1 MTFCFSR
8 VPARQARP
16 QRAWV
21 AVLLLAVGASA
32 CAQLASVSA
41 QQFRDNTQ
49 RLEQLVESCAA
60 NAKAC
65 NPDAVGPDQKVAA
78 EGSRPGFTIRWD
90 WLRDA
95 LHQAQD
101 PARTREGDRTY
112 DPPAAMRDARGHLQE
127 LAAQA
132 GGAPAP
138 NPDAAKAA
146 AIAHEVLARPEF
158 APAPPPTWLERHW
171 NRMLQWIGSLFD
183 GVGAL
188 GQAWPWLG
196 TTLEWLL
203 FLSAAVGLLL
213 FARRAFLRQ
222 RLAVSI
228 GAGAGRLEA
237 WDRDATDWAALAE
250 ACATGR
256 QWREAVH
263 CLYWAG
269 IVRLESRRSWRHN
282 PARTPREY
290 VRLLKPGSPQQG
302 ALRSLT
308 HIFERVWYGLR
319 DASPEDYQRAR
330 RLFDGLSQTSAGQP
344 NASTT
349 EPA

>member
-1 MTFCFSR
+1 MTFRFSL
-8 VPARQARP
+8 VPTQRARP
-16 QRAWV
+16 HRALV
-21 AVLLLAVGASA
+21 AVLLLGVCPFGY
-32 CAQLASVSA
+32 AQTDNVSA
-41 QQFRDNTQ
+41 QQFQQTTQ
-49 RLEQLVESCAA
+49 RLEQLVQACAA

-78 EGSRPGFTIRWD
+78 EGATPGFTIRWD

-95 LHQAQD
+95 LHQAQN

-112 DPPAAMRDARGHLQE
+112 DPAVAMRDALAHLQE

-132 GGAPAP
+132 GGAPVA

-146 AIAHEVLARPEF
+146 AIARDVLSRPEF
-158 APAPPPTWLERHW
+158 ALAPPPTWLERHW
-171 NRMLQWIGSLFD
+171 NRLLQWIGSLFD

-203 FLSAAVGLLL
+203 FIGAAVGLLL

-222 RLAVSI
+222 RLAVAM

-250 ACATGR
+250 ACATGQ

-263 CLYWAG
+263 CLYWAA
-269 IVRLESRRSWRHN
+269 IVRLESRRAWRHN

-290 VRLLKPGSPQQG
+290 VRLLKPGSDQQG

-308 HIFERVWYGLR
+308 QIFERVWYGLR
-319 DASPEDYQRAR
+319 DATADDYQRAR
-330 RLFDGLSQTSAGQP
+330 SLFEGLSQAGLSQNSAAP
-344 NASTT
+344 T